1 MYQDELQ
8 YELAHDL
15 VLSSTFLASL
25 DLLQFL
31 PVGIRLVKLL
41 QTSQPSATNLNCAEK
56 SSLVSSSSQLSSHRC
71 VLSPGTSVSSC
82 VQSVIIWSLTFP
94 FLVHRVPPKG
104 SDVDGIRHNILS
116 TGKSSNSS
124 SSSNAAAGFT
134 SFDESALFS
143 DDVALVVGTAPA
155 FGAADM
161 IKECEMDFEG
171 VISEELGVQV
181 SGERLR
187 SVVCRR
193 QSFLV
198 FSRFCFCCSD
208 LIIICRGAVLGSD
221 SHHSEAVRLTPF
233 RSLPLPH

>member
-1 MYQDELQ
+1 MRVVARYLGFFLCPVC
-8 YELAHDL
+8 YHIA
-15 VLSSTFLASL
+15 VSIPFPST
-25 DLLQFL
+25 
-31 PVGIRLVKLL
+31 PCP
-41 QTSQPSATNLNCAEK
+41 T
-56 SSLVSSSSQLSSHRC
+56 
-71 VLSPGTSVSSC
+71 
-82 VQSVIIWSLTFP
+82 
-94 FLVHRVPPKG
+94 KG
-104 SDVDGIRHNILS
+104 SDGIRHNILS

-143 DDVALVVGTAPA
+143 DDVALVAGAVPA

-198 FSRFCFCCSD
+198 FFSILF
-208 LIIICRGAVLGSD
+208 LL
-221 SHHSEAVRLTPF
+221 
-233 RSLPLPH
+233 

>member
-1 MYQDELQ
+1 M
-8 YELAHDL
+8 A
-15 VLSSTFLASL
+15 VSIPFPST
-25 DLLQFL
+25 
-31 PVGIRLVKLL
+31 PCPTK
-41 QTSQPSATNLNCAEK
+41 E
-56 SSLVSSSSQLSSHRC
+56 
-71 VLSPGTSVSSC
+71 
-82 VQSVIIWSLTFP
+82 
-94 FLVHRVPPKG
+94 
-104 SDVDGIRHNILS
+104 SDVDGIRNNILS

-143 DDVALVVGTAPA
+143 DDVALVVGAAPA

-171 VISEELGVQV
+171 VISEELSVQV

-198 FSRFCFCCSD
+198 FFSILF
-208 LIIICRGAVLGSD
+208 LL
-221 SHHSEAVRLTPF
+221 
-233 RSLPLPH
+233 